1 MIDLHAHI
9 LPDVDDGPADTE
21 ESLAMVRMAA
31 RDGIGTICATPH
43 LMERPGRQR
52 IELFETRF
60 SELDEAI
67 RQEELPVRLVLGA
80 EIYFQPD
87 LERFQDYPALTVN
100 GTGRYLLCEFPMQGI
115 PPGADRVIF
124 QVIMNGII
132 PILAHPERNLSVLR
146 DETVL
151 EPMLHSGALL
161 QINAG
166 SLEGQFGR
174 RVKKCALSLL
184 KKGTVHFIGSDA
196 HNASSRPVRLSPAV
210 DIAAQVVGPR
220 VARALVD
227 DHPRCVLMGQA
238 LPESVVFAPRDEAG
252 SLPENLPENL
262 SESLLGKI
270 WKGFTGK

>member
-31 RDGIGTICATPH
+31 EDGIDTICATPH
-43 LMERPGRQR
+43 LLERPGRQR
-52 IELFETRF
+52 VELFETRF
-60 SELDEAI
+60 SGLAEAI
-67 RQEELPVRLVLGA
+67 LQKELPVRLVLGA

-87 LERFQDYPALTVN
+87 LERFLDYPSLTVN
-100 GTGRYLLCEFPMQGI
+100 GTGRYLLCEFPMPGI

-124 QVIMNGII
+124 QLIMSGII
-132 PILAHPERNLSVLR
+132 PILAHPERNFSVLR

-184 KKGTVHFIGSDA
+184 KKGTVHLIGSDA

-210 DIAAQVVGPR
+210 DIAAGVVGPR
-220 VARALVD
+220 AARALVD
-227 DHPRCVLMGQA
+227 DHPRCILMGRP
-238 LPESVVFAPRDEAG
+238 LPESAVCGSRDETG
-252 SLPENLPENL
+252 GLSENP